1 MILEVIIGTIIAW
14 IIVMII
20 TFALLSNVAF
30 VTWMTKKYMK
40 MIAKLED
47 EIEEDILQSKKE
59 SVELVQALFLFA
71 MFSILRT
78 FELLPF
84 FPQLIAKITR
94 CFTESK

>member
-47 EIEEDILQSKKE
+47 EIEEDIL
-59 SVELVQALFLFA
+59 
-71 MFSILRT
+71 
-78 FELLPF
+78 
-84 FPQLIAKITR
+84 
-94 CFTESK
+94 